1 MWTRHKEFA
10 AAPKPEEPERVSCA
24 FCGIVAAEDDV
35 CHTAPI
41 DTCERAL
48 SMHNRLLNATANRI
62 TEDAQRMEREITLAT
77 ARAVGAAIDESKDTV
92 MMSTTTLNYL
102 LVAVAQ
108 GRVTIEHLP
117 AFDKHSAPEIKAWIA
132 PRQG

>member
-1 MWTRHKEFA
+1 MPRLDMALEA
-10 AAPKPEEPERVSCA
+10 SMCYESLDVVRLSDARMVEE
-24 FCGIVAAEDDV
+24 
-35 CHTAPI
+35 
-41 DTCERAL
+41 
-48 SMHNRLLNATANRI
+48 
-62 TEDAQRMEREITLAT
+62 AQRMEREITLAA

-117 AFDKHSAPEIKAWIA
+117 AFDKHGAPEVKAWIA
-132 PRQG
+132 PREG